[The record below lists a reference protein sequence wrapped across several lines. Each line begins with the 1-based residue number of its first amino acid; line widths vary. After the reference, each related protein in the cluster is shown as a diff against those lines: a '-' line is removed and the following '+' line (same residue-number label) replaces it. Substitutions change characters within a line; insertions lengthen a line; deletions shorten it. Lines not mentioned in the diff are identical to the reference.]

1 MSEYR
6 VCIDQRGTDA
16 DVHDNAVVMTI
27 DNLMDAASSFRLLVD
42 TVLGFG
48 SVGTRISITKVSE
61 DKPTKTDMETA
72 LRKFKDTPL
81 THLTEGVR

>member
-6 VCIDQRGTDA
+6 VCIDQKCTDA

-61 DKPTKTDMETA
+61 DKPTKTDMEKT
-72 LRKFKDTPL
+72 LQNL
-81 THLTEGVR
+81 TYLTGGMRDADS